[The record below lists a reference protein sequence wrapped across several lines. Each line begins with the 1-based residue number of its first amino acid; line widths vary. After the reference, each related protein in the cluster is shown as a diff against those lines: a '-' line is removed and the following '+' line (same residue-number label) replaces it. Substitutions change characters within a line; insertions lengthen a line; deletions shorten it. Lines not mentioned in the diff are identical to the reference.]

1 MELEQNRRLLKE
13 ELDRTTKDNLKEM
26 ASLTSLAKMVRYAET
41 TWGKHIGKGSS
52 RIVYRLPNGNVLKL
66 AFNKKG
72 LAQNR
77 KECGDY
83 YKNGLNCFPNV
94 YECSDD
100 DYLWC
105 EVQPAPQAKKS
116 DFKKLWGISLEDA
129 YVIMEYECYRITN
142 RGFRYDLTEEQNHIL
157 QTIYDED
164 DSKPYY
170 LTLHD
175 LILDYIPNYGGDRTL
190 VGDLSRVCNWGIVE
204 RDDGRKD
211 LVVIDSGIDEEV
223 FNTYYKRNR

>member
-1 MELEQNRRLLKE
+1 
-13 ELDRTTKDNLKEM
+13 
-26 ASLTSLAKMVRYAET
+26 
-41 TWGKHIGKGSS
+41 
-52 RIVYRLPNGNVLKL
+52 
-66 AFNKKG
+66 
-72 LAQNR
+72 
-77 KECGDY
+77 
-83 YKNGLNCFPNV
+83 
-94 YECSDD
+94 
-100 DYLWC
+100 
-105 EVQPAPQAKKS
+105 
-116 DFKKLWGISLEDA
+116 
-129 YVIMEYECYRITN
+129 MEYECYRITN